1 MEFTPIDHRKHR
13 FLDTLFKLLEK
24 HGAKVKVG
32 DRSELIA
39 APAGEP
45 VSFQLREKQ
54 RQVRRPLTASEKK
67 WRSQGE
73 NDWRRELQ
81 PSGHLLFAIQTYLP
95 QGLAREWLETQEQS
109 LESMLPEI
117 LATIIAAGPLLHTQ
131 RLEREEQERQ
141 RQIKEHERYQAQ
153 QRRKRDDNRWRMLV
167 SFAHER
173 RDAQLALQLV
183 QALKETVVDLEA
195 AVGDLS
201 AGDWLTW
208 AEDRARS
215 ADPVG
220 HGVAGIFGAIS
231 EVTEWTYRE

>member
-13 FLDTLFKLLEK
+13 FLDTLFKQLEK
-24 HGAKVKVG
+24 HGAKVKLG

-54 RQVRRPLTASEKK
+54 KQVRRPLTASEKK

-95 QGLAREWLETQEQS
+95 QGLAREWLETQERS

-117 LATIIAAGPLLHTQ
+117 LATIIAAGPVLHAQ

-167 SFAHER
+167 SFAQKR

-183 QALKETVVDLEA
+183 QALKETVEDPEA
-195 AVGDLS
+195 SVGDRS
-201 AGDWLTW
+201 VGDWLAW

-215 ADPVG
+215 ADPVC
-220 HGVAGIFGAIS
+220 HGVAGIFEAIS
-231 EVTEWTYRE
+231 EVTEWTFRD